1 MHPRQAFVKHEK
13 VVLVQKPSA
22 DPASASGTP
31 IPDDVR
37 ADSSAQDTPGTGRRT
52 PAKSLSSRWQKGGG
66 GVKAR
71 SSVPGHGR
79 LLFEERAGGTMIS
92 ASVLRELAARFQT
105 QTVLA
110 LQVHFRGVAFQ
121 RDRKNFTRNNVHVCV
136 GGFLIRVRNWLFL
149 MACKT

>member
-13 VVLVQKPSA
+13 VALVQKPSA

-92 ASVLRELAARFQT
+92 ASVPRELAARFQM

-110 LQVHFRGVAFQ
+110 LQVRFRGPVFHTSVVGIIFCWWQ
-121 RDRKNFTRNNVHVCV
+121 IRDSVCLCLKRLTAQV
-136 GGFLIRVRNWLFL
+136 Y
-149 MACKT
+149 TE